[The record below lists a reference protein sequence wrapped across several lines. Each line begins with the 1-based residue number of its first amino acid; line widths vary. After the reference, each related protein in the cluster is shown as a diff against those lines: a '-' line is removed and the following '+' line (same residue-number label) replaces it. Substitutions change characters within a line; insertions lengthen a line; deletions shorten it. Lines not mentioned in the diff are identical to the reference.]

1 MRRIFEIGGKTVF
14 VFHSNRPGSP
24 VIYLNTYSDEGQ
36 QLFEATQTAGYPPF
50 TLVAISDLDWNHD
63 MASWD
68 SPAAFKGG
76 EPFTGG
82 ANDYLRVGR
91 QDI

>member
-1 MRRIFEIGGKTVF
+1 MRRTFAIGGKTVF

-36 QLFEATQTAGYPPF
+36 QVFETAQVVGWPPF
-50 TLVAISDLDWNHD
+50 TLVSTCNLDWNRD
-63 MASWD
+63 MAPWD
-68 SPAAFKGG
+68 SPAAFKKR

-82 ANDYLRVGR
+82 AE
-91 QDI
+91 